1 MAQDVEVLERYLMAQ
16 GQTPISS
23 SRPYRTIW
31 NSLGKPIIYLTVP
44 RYRKGV
50 RSEFDPGRT
59 QREILENILGPLKSE
74 VINVYV
80 RAVKLSHSSTFLRS
94 FRYFNKI
101 HPCFPVLDEKTF
113 LELWR
118 REPQRVSSAL
128 LCDIYASALLFW
140 DTSDSLRHH
149 HRPDLAFAWNQAVAA
164 LQEDFMAPSM
174 STVHAALLDMI
185 GRPVL
190 GVTGNI
196 VNAGR
201 TSTLAA
207 SLGLHRD
214 PTSWKVKPHEKN
226 VRINLWW
233 GVLIHDYWSVLND
246 C

>member
-1 MAQDVEVLERYLMAQ
+1 M
-16 GQTPISS
+16 
-23 SRPYRTIW
+23 
-31 NSLGKPIIYLTVP
+31 
-44 RYRKGV
+44 
-50 RSEFDPGRT
+50 
-59 QREILENILGPLKSE
+59 
-74 VINVYV
+74 
-80 RAVKLSHSSTFLRS
+80 
-94 FRYFNKI
+94 
-101 HPCFPVLDEKTF
+101 
-113 LELWR
+113 
-118 REPQRVSSAL
+118 
-128 LCDIYASALLFW
+128 YASALLFW
-140 DTSDSLRHH
+140 DTSDSLRQH
-149 HRPDLAFAWNQAVAA
+149 HRPDFEFAWNQAVAA

-201 TSTLAA
+201 TSTLAT

-214 PTSWKVKPHEKN
+214 PTSWKVKSHEKN